1 LIIFLC
7 LCSGLIFSERC
18 RCNDLLHDSHHDLVG
33 GEVRILKVE
42 RKKWKRRR
50 ERIGRGGERG
60 LEEEERED
68 WKEREREGK
77 RREGSGG
84 KRRVREERGD

>member
-50 ERIGRGGERG
+50 ERNGRGGDRG
-60 LEEEERED
+60 MEEEEREE
-68 WKEREREGK
+68 WKEREREKEKGEK
-77 RREGSGG
+77 EA
-84 KRRVREERGD
+84 EERGE

>member
-50 ERIGRGGERG
+50 ERNGRGGDRG
-60 LEEEERED
+60 MEG
-68 WKEREREGK
+68 EREREGK

-84 KRRVREERGD
+84 KRRVREERGG